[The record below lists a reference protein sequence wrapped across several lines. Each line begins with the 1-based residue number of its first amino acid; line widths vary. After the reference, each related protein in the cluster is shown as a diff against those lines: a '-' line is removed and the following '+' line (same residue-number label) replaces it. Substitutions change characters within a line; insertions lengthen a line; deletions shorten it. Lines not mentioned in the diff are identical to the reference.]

1 MVLPLYH
8 PARLLAE
15 IGLADCLSDGRL
27 ILGIGN
33 GYQPFEFE
41 RFGSEV
47 IPRIEK
53 QLGPL
58 KSIGNN

>member
-1 MVLPLYH
+1 VERCVEIIESVCPTHMALYF
-8 PARLLAE
+8 
-15 IGLADCLSDGRL
+15 GV
-27 ILGIGN
+27 GN
-33 GYQPFEFE
+33 VPHNKTMQSIE